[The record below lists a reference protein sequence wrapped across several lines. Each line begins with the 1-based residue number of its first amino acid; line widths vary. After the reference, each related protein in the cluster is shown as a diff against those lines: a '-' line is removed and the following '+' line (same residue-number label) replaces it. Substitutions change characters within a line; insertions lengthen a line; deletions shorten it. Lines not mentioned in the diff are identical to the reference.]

1 MNSCQVA
8 TKNYDGGSNEE
19 ANNPSSSGVN
29 GGGGRPDDAFSL
41 YSNQEVRMD
50 RLLLRRTNCE
60 LIPSDTDS
68 DDIMDTSTTNT
79 HAATTSLPR
88 RPPKRLTRLS
98 FEVHP
103 SLVLDPLLLL
113 AGGEMTSAPAMISF
127 NENESTA
134 K

>member
-1 MNSCQVA
+1 MMEGR
-8 TKNYDGGSNEE
+8 TKSPIIHLLRVSMVE
-19 ANNPSSSGVN
+19 
-29 GGGGRPDDAFSL
+29 DALMMRSPFSL
-41 YSNQEVRMD
+41 YSNQEIRMD
-50 RLLLRRTNCE
+50 RLLFRRTNCD
-60 LIPSDTDS
+60 LIPSDTGI

-79 HAATTSLPR
+79 DAATSLPR

>member
-41 YSNQEVRMD
+41 YSNQEIRMD
-50 RLLLRRTNCE
+50 RLLLRRTSCE
-60 LIPSDTDS
+60 LIPSDTGS

-79 HAATTSLPR
+79 DAATSLPR
-88 RPPKRLTRLS
+88 RPPKRRTRLS

-113 AGGEMTSAPAMISF
+113 DGGEMTSAPAMISF